1 MRKDL
6 GRTSSIIAKLKNS
19 NFPPPEEIKMERST
33 TSVNVN
39 LPNFI
44 GNTDIPN
51 QSNEPRPKANIK
63 SKTFEFNTMKK
74 DFMKG
79 VAMAFGYRDKQIGDM
94 QDYYN
99 EKN

>member
-6 GRTSSIIAKLKNS
+6 GRTSSVIAKLKNP
-19 NFPPPEEIKMERST
+19 NFPPVSANEMEAST

-51 QSNEPRPKANIK
+51 QSNKPRPKANIK

-74 DFMKG
+74 DFIKG
-79 VAMAFGYRDKQIGDM
+79 VAMAFGYPDKQLP
-94 QDYYN
+94 
-99 EKN
+99 

>member
-6 GRTSSIIAKLKNS
+6 GRTSSVIAKLKNP
-19 NFPPPEEIKMERST
+19 NFPPPEEIKMEPFT

-44 GNTDIPN
+44 GNTNVPN
-51 QSNEPRPKANIK
+51 QSEQPRPKANIK

-74 DFMKG
+74 DLMKG
-79 VAMAFGYRDKQIGDM
+79 ISMAFGYPDKQLP
-94 QDYYN
+94 
-99 EKN
+99 